1 MYSGR
6 VGFACASCIDR
17 TFPPT
22 ERVLATIAGPSW
34 REVSDL
40 AHVQAEAVAVAIRL
54 GHCDRHAAWLGEIVG
69 LTLRSAA
76 AARAA
81 LSEALVR
88 TGGR

>member
-6 VGFACASCIDR
+6 VGFVCDTCTDR

-34 REVSDL
+34 REISDL

-54 GHCDRHAAWLGEIVG
+54 GHCDRHAEWLGEIVG
-69 LTLRSAA
+69 LALRAA
-76 AARAA
+76 AAGRETLSAA
-81 LSEALVR
+81 IAR
-88 TGGR
+88 GGR